1 MAIAHSDHSGDVR
14 DAPLESASPLGNHQ
28 HGRMGRRP
36 LAAETAAILSAHFGQ
51 RPFTTAEARTCGV
64 SEERLR
70 AAVRAGAVTRD
81 RRGVFHARPADPPA
95 YPRSVDEAAI
105 SMAHL
110 LAGSTLSHDSAGRF
124 QGLPVPL
131 NSRAMGHITLPGART
146 RTAGSVR
153 IHAQKLP
160 PSHIKI
166 LREVRVT
173 TPARTA
179 IDIARG
185 AKVPEG
191 LICMDAAL
199 RRLVTSHVDDGTPVR
214 MAVHDDLLV
223 AAARH
228 GIQSVLDDMAGCPG
242 TGNARRA
249 LGLADPASES
259 ALESQSR
266 GVLLEYGVPAPGCG
280 YPIEGAD
287 GRVYWVDMA
296 WESAR
301 VVGEC
306 DGLGKYTEAAILQRE
321 KLRQEAL
328 ERAGWRVVRWTYAD
342 ILRAPQRLVDRIM
355 HALHRGPR

>member
-1 MAIAHSDHSGDVR
+1 
-14 DAPLESASPLGNHQ
+14 
-28 HGRMGRRP
+28 MGRRP
-36 LAAETAAILSAHFGQ
+36 LAAETAAVLSASFGNG
-51 RPFTTAEARTCGV
+51 PFTTAEARVSGV

-70 AAVRAGAVTRD
+70 AAVRAGAVIRD
-81 RRGVFHARPADPPA
+81 RRGVFHARPADAPA
-95 YPRSVDEAAI
+95 HPGSVDDAAI

-110 LAGSTLSHDSAGRF
+110 LAGSTLSHESAGRF

-131 NSRAMGHITLPGART
+131 NSLAMGHITLPRART

-160 PSHIKI
+160 PSHITI
-166 LREVRVT
+166 LRGVRVT

-185 AKVPEG
+185 VPVPEG
-191 LICMDAAL
+191 LICMDAVL
-199 RRLVTSHVDDGTPVR
+199 RRLVASHGDDGTPVR
-214 MAVHDDLLV
+214 MAVHDDLIV
-223 AAARH
+223 ATARH

-242 TGNARRA
+242 TGHARKA
-249 LGLADPASES
+249 LRLADPASES

-266 GVLLEYGVPAPGCG
+266 GVLMEYGVPAPDCG

-296 WESAR
+296 WEDAR

-306 DGLGKYTEAAILQRE
+306 DGLGKYTESAVLQRE

-342 ILRAPQRLVDRIM
+342 ILRAPKRVVDRIGD
-355 HALHRGPR
+355 ALLRGPR